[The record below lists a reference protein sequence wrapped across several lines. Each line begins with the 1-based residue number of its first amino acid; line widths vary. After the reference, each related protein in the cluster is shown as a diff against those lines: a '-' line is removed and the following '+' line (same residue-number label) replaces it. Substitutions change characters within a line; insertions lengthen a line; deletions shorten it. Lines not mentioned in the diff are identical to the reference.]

1 MISAAELLD
10 LPFDEDDNIR
20 FFPATEE
27 WATVADMTQEDL
39 ILRPEEVDLAT
50 WPPGRPHPNRRLKS
64 VTTLP

>member
-27 WATVADMTQEDL
+27 WATVADMTQEDRDAFLSSGQKKL
-39 ILRPEEVDLAT
+39 I
-50 WPPGRPHPNRRLKS
+50 
-64 VTTLP
+64 